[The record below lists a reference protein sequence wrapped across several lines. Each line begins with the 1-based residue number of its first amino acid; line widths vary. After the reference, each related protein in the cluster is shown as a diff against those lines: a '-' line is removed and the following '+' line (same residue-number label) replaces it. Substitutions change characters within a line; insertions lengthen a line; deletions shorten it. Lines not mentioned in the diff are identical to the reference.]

1 MIIAAIN
8 IIAVLVFFSLTK
20 SSSDAREIVS
30 DYCAML
36 GWSASYVAAHVGT
49 YAGADKAGAG
59 SRVEP
64 LRVTGAEPLKVTG
77 ASAAVV
83 RAVGGRYG
91 EGVDG
96 SLVQRPRSPL
106 ACAATKRADSVSS
119 SEARQESLRG
129 CRGWQD
135 APVQMWS
142 YRIDRTYP
150 PPRSGNRAER

>member
-1 MIIAAIN
+1 MIIAAID

-59 SRVEP
+59 SRAEP
-64 LRVTGAEPLKVTG
+64 LRVTG

-83 RAVGGRYG
+83 RALGGRYG

-150 PPRSGNRAER
+150 PPWSGNRAER